1 MVRRFTLPLCW
12 LLLGASLGVA
22 QEEDPLNSFSLT
34 DLIELDDELMNME
47 ITVASGKEN
56 KLTARESPGV
66 VTVLTRR
73 DIKATGAARLMD
85 LLRFVPGYD
94 IGSDGNGIDGLIARG
109 NAASE
114 GKVLVNLNGMPAN
127 EVAYASF
134 ALELDI
140 DHIERIEII
149 RGPGSAL
156 YGGAAEL
163 GVINIITRDMRGS
176 GEVAVATDR
185 IADSVGYSSAAFA
198 YGRGTDRSDDWDVN
212 VFAHYREFASTE
224 GLYVPADAGVVSTS
238 FTYAN
243 AEEFHQRESIELL
256 LNGSKDAFYFDV
268 LWADNRY
275 GMPINSFDTA
285 LAVSRQ
291 TIARFQLIVLILLRL

>member
-1 MVRRFTLPLCW
+1 M
-12 LLLGASLGVA
+12 VA
-22 QEEDPLNSFSLT
+22 QEEDLLNSFSLT
-34 DLIELDDELMNME
+34 DIIELDDALMNME

-94 IGSDGNGIDGLIARG
+94 IGSDQNGLDGLIARG

-114 GKVLVNLNGMPAN
+114 GKVLVNLNGMPVN
-127 EVAYASF
+127 EIAYASF

-156 YGGAAEL
+156 YGGRR
-163 GVINIITRDMRGS
+163 N
-176 GEVAVATDR
+176 
-185 IADSVGYSSAAFA
+185 
-198 YGRGTDRSDDWDVN
+198 W
-212 VFAHYREFASTE
+212 AS
-224 GLYVPADAGVVSTS
+224 LTS
-238 FTYAN
+238 
-243 AEEFHQRESIELL
+243 
-256 LNGSKDAFYFDV
+256 
-268 LWADNRY
+268 
-275 GMPINSFDTA
+275 
-285 LAVSRQ
+285 
-291 TIARFQLIVLILLRL
+291 